1 MRHRCILIAP
11 ALGLAV
17 LLATSL
23 LHAQGGSGGGGDR
36 SGRGDRG
43 GRGPGG
49 FGRGDGRGPSGRGP
63 GGGSRPGGEGDGDR
77 SSFISQMIMQ
87 RLDQN
92 KDGRIDS
99 SEAANTRMP
108 LAEIM
113 RQRGVKSLSADDLGK
128 AFQKMREQREKDQRK
143 AQQRDEQRR
152 ESERSDQRRDDP
164 RRDDRRPP
172 TAPPKSKRI
181 KKPKQRVTLDL
192 PEDYKE
198 GDTDED
204 GQIGLYEWRT
214 WKGRGTL
221 ESIEFAGLDRN
232 GDGFVTPKEIVSISN
247 SAGANSSTTAS
258 RSTSSRDSRNGSSNG
273 QPQASRSFRFSGQ
286 SGGSGIQIRFG
297 NSLGNSAPSAAART
311 TFGYLDRDKDGNLS
325 AEEWAASKRTR
336 QWFEQSGVQF
346 RGSMSADAFTKEYVR
361 LKSSSGGR

>member
-1 MRHRCILIAP
+1 
-11 ALGLAV
+11 
-17 LLATSL
+17 
-23 LHAQGGSGGGGDR
+23 
-36 SGRGDRG
+36 
-43 GRGPGG
+43 
-49 FGRGDGRGPSGRGP
+49 
-63 GGGSRPGGEGDGDR
+63 
-77 SSFISQMIMQ
+77 MIMQ